1 MKNNVMAAKNRKLRK
16 ENIKLWQEN
25 ENARS
30 ASGKY
35 NAPEA
40 IRQFRHTPYCI

>member
-1 MKNNVMAAKNRKLRK
+1 MKNNVMAAKNRKLKK

-30 ASGKY
+30 ASGRY
-35 NAPEA
+35 TPSEA
-40 IRQFRHTPYCI
+40 IRQFRHTPAY